1 VVRAKIADYKN
12 RGGGAGAKA
21 LSTYCQSLFI
31 AGAGDRCCKGKECDF
46 AYAFD
51 NVPICCKD
59 KKSLLHKGL
68 TASIEV
74 IS

>member
-1 VVRAKIADYKN
+1 M
-12 RGGGAGAKA
+12 
-21 LSTYCQSLFI
+21 LFTS
-31 AGAGDRCCKGKECDF
+31 GVGDRCSEEKDVDF

>member
-1 VVRAKIADYKN
+1 M
-12 RGGGAGAKA
+12 
-21 LSTYCQSLFI
+21 STYCQSMFI
-31 AGAGDRCCKGKECDF
+31 AGAGDRCCKGKDCDF